1 MRGREVDGSGLNKL
15 EDERGL
21 LTASCAP
28 LLHTKAWQP
37 PMLHPSQ
44 LSSRSTGEDVSKL
57 RLGGSSKG
65 QNAGYMVRVAETKDM
80 DCDCQRLV
88 ISGSPRVA
96 RGLAN

>member
-1 MRGREVDGSGLNKL
+1 MKEF

-21 LTASCAP
+21 LTANCTP

-44 LSSRSTGEDVSKL
+44 LNSKSTGEDVSKL

-65 QNAGYMVRVAETKDM
+65 QNAGYMVRVADTKDM
-80 DCDCQRLV
+80 HCDCQRLV

-96 RGLAN
+96 HGLAN